1 MSSQRFLLGMFEDE
15 KLLLAAV
22 KSLLGRGVKLHDVY
36 TPYAIH
42 GLDEAMG
49 LKRSR
54 LPIVCFMAGTV
65 GLLIGVLFQTWVF
78 TSSWPINIGGK
89 PFFALPAFIPVTF
102 EMTVLVAGL
111 VSVAAFFI
119 RSGLYPGAKAR
130 LVDSGITDDTFVIA
144 VALADASVNK
154 SAVGDFFKNAGAIRV
169 AEKEVTS

>member
-1 MSSQRFLLGMFEDE
+1 MSSRRFLLGMFEDE
-15 KLLLAAV
+15 ALLLAAV
-22 KSLLGRGVKLHDVY
+22 KNLLGKGVKLHDVY

-54 LPIVCFMAGTV
+54 LPIVCFIAGTV

-89 PFFALPAFIPVTF
+89 PFFALPAFIPVSF

-119 RSGLYPGAKAR
+119 RSGLYPGAKAM
-130 LVDSGITDDTFVIA
+130 LVDPGITDDTFVIA
-144 VALADASVNK
+144 VALADGSVNK
-154 SAVGDFFKNAGAIRV
+154 LAVGDFFKNAGAICV